1 VKTTILL
8 SGALLLVLGLSSDER
23 RTGMKHINPP
33 GLPRPNGYSHVV
45 EVGAGRTIYVS
56 GQVAMDTAGNV
67 VGPGDIKAQTRQVF
81 ENLKAALG
89 AADATLGQVVKIT
102 VFMTD
107 VSQLAGF
114 REVRD
119 TYFTEAPP
127 PASSLVEVKRLVRPE
142 LLIEIEAVAFV
153 APAAQGAP
161 LSK

>member
-1 VKTTILL
+1 MKNTMLL
-8 SGALLLVLGLSSDER
+8 SGALLLVGLASDER

-56 GQVAMDTAGNV
+56 GQVAMDGAGDV
-67 VGPGDIKAQTRQVF
+67 VGPGDIKAQTHQVF

-119 TYFTEAPP
+119 TYFTETP

-161 LSK
+161 LSR